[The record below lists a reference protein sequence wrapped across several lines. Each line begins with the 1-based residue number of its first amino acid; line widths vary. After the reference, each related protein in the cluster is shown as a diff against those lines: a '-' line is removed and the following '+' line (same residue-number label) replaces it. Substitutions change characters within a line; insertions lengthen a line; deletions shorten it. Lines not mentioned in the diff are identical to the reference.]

1 MRLINSVQ
9 RFYWFYKNKG
19 FTNFF
24 FHLLGKF
31 FRPSRFEKFCS
42 TVDIRNSNT
51 KIASSPADFISFLYP
66 ELQIS
71 DIEKS
76 ILEAESVLI
85 DNKNIFSIDFP
96 SKWNSGRN
104 LQIVIFAITR
114 LISPELVVETGTA
127 NGTSANS
134 WASGLK
140 LNKKG
145 KLISVDI
152 KRSTLEGVEKE
163 NLPYI
168 ECVVSDGTIKGLS
181 KILEANNIRNL
192 RNSIFLHD
200 SDHSYYGQYSDY
212 KSAKDNDFSLLLSD
226 DIDASLAFIDFVVNL
241 KSIVLY
247 DERKFIGG
255 VRLR

>member
-1 MRLINSVQ
+1 
-9 RFYWFYKNKG
+9 
-19 FTNFF
+19 
-24 FHLLGKF
+24 
-31 FRPSRFEKFCS
+31 
-42 TVDIRNSNT
+42 
-51 KIASSPADFISFLYP
+51 
-66 ELQIS
+66 
-71 DIEKS
+71 
-76 ILEAESVLI
+76 
-85 DNKNIFSIDFP
+85 
-96 SKWNSGRN
+96 
-104 LQIVIFAITR
+104 
-114 LISPELVVETGTA
+114 VVETGTA

-145 KLISVDI
+145 KVISVDI
-152 KRSTLEGVEKE
+152 KKSTLEGVEKE

-168 ECVVSDGTIKGLS
+168 ECVVSDGTMKGLS
-181 KILEANNIRNL
+181 EILKANNIRNH

-212 KSAKDNDFSLLLSD
+212 MSAKDNDFSLLLSD
-226 DIDASLAFIDFVVNL
+226 DIDASLAFIDFVENL